1 MKGGETVDK
10 VILIIGIIVA
20 VVKAISELVKIFEVP
35 GNGETKKKAVLD
47 VLSVIYDEA
56 SKITTM
62 PISKERL
69 LAIAGALIDIIV
81 AVYNALGIFR
91 TSSAA

>member
-1 MKGGETVDK
+1 MDK
-10 VILIIGIIVA
+10 IVLVIGIIVA
-20 VVKAISELVKIFEVP
+20 VVKAISELVKVFEVP

-47 VLSVIYDEA
+47 VLGVIYDEA
-56 SKITTM
+56 SKIATM

-69 LAIAGALIDIIV
+69 LAIAGAIIDIVV

-91 TSSAA
+91 TSSAT

>member
-1 MKGGETVDK
+1 MDK
-10 VILIIGIIVA
+10 IILVIGIIVA
-20 VVKAISELVKIFEVP
+20 VVKAISELVKVFEVP

-47 VLSVIYDEA
+47 VLGVIYDEV

-62 PISKERL
+62 PLSKERL
-69 LAIAGALIDIIV
+69 LAIAGALIDIVV

-91 TSSAA
+91 TSSAT